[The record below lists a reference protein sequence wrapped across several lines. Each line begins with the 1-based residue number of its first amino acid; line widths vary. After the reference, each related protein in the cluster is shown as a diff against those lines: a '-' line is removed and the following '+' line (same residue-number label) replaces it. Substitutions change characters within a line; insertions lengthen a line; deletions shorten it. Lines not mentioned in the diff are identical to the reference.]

1 MQPLLCVFLHYGML
15 SNVLFMKNTSIPSFS
30 LHYLLSASKGDK
42 KTATISLPQLC
53 IQLRFQSKSGSK
65 EDLQS
70 PTDKAM
76 VENTAKKKKE
86 RSKM

>member
-1 MQPLLCVFLHYGML
+1 
-15 SNVLFMKNTSIPSFS
+15 MKNTSIPSFS

-76 VENTAKKKKE
+76 VNTAKKKKKKE
-86 RSKM
+86 VKCDK

>member
-1 MQPLLCVFLHYGML
+1 ML
-15 SNVLFMKNTSIPSFS
+15 SNVLFINLSPIFHYITC
-30 LHYLLSASKGDK
+30 YLLVKAIK

-70 PTDKAM
+70 PTDKAT
-76 VENTAKKKKE
+76 VENTAKKNKK
-86 RSKM
+86 